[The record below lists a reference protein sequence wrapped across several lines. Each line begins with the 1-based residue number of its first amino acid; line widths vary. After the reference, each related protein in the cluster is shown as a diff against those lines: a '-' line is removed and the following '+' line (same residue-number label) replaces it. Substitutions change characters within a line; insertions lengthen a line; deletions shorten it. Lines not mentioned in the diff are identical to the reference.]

1 MNNLIEIKQLPIIE
15 EQLKSVSD
23 EIDKKVKKAKNLIC
37 TEESV
42 KIIKQ
47 VRADLNKE
55 FKELSHGFGA
65 ATGYSIINDAIKTIS
80 KYIVKISYILSIV
93 MMATMTMTLI
103 IVLIMFISNFITIV
117 LGIITAIVVLGI
129 ILWILDVIFERD

>member
-1 MNNLIEIKQLPIIE
+1 MRLANDINIMLIAVFFVCLIAGYILYIINWI
-15 EQLKSVSD
+15 LGLFKS
-23 EIDKKVKKAKNLIC
+23 
-37 TEESV
+37 
-42 KIIKQ
+42 
-47 VRADLNKE
+47 
-55 FKELSHGFGA
+55 
-65 ATGYSIINDAIKTIS
+65 NDAIKTIS

-117 LGIITAIVVLGI
+117 LGIITAMVVLGI